1 MNISGTSL
9 PTIRNRI
16 MIIGTVKEKK
26 KFENR
31 VSITPDEV
39 KNYVKSGHQV
49 YIEKNAGLQSGF
61 NDKTYKEAGATI
73 SSAKDIFKNSDIL
86 LKINCPLLD
95 EAKQLKNSCM
105 VISQINTQLDS
116 ESIKVFNTKKVS
128 AFSLERVPRIT
139 RAQDMDILSSQANLA
154 GYHAVIDAA
163 QEFNRVLPLFMTA
176 AGKVTPANVLVIGA
190 GVAGLQAI
198 ATAKR
203 LGAIVFATDVRI
215 ASKEQVESLGG
226 KFVMVED
233 DESKNAETKGGYAK
247 EMSVEY
253 QKKQEALL
261 AETLKEMDI
270 VICTAQIPGR
280 KAPLILKKEMLNNMK
295 QGSVIVDLAVESG
308 GNCEYSQLGKVVSK
322 NGLKIVGH
330 ANVPG
335 RVANNASSLFSKNI
349 SNFLKLMNFEDKKK
363 SVINKNDE
371 IIKATLICSAGKN
384 LIK

>member
-1 MNISGTSL
+1 
-9 PTIRNRI
+9 
-16 MIIGTVKEKK
+16 MIIGTLKEKK

-31 VSITPDEV
+31 VAISPDEA
-39 KNYVKSGHQV
+39 KTYIKGGHQV
-49 YIEKNAGLQSGF
+49 LIEKGAGALSGF
-61 NDKTYKEAGATI
+61 TDKSFKESGATI
-73 SSAKDIFKNSDIL
+73 TTSKEVLKNSDIL
-86 LKINCPLLD
+86 IKVNCPSTE
-95 EAKQLKNSCM
+95 EAKQMNSKSM
-105 VISQINTQLDS
+105 LISQISVQNNQD
-116 ESIKVFNTKKVS
+116 SIKVLNSRKIT
-128 AFSLERVPRIT
+128 AFALELVPRIT

-203 LGAIVFATDVRI
+203 LGAIVYATDVRI

-233 DESKNAETKGGYAK
+233 EESKNAETKGGYAK
-247 EMSVEY
+247 EMSIEY

-261 AETLKEMDI
+261 AETLKTMDI

-280 KAPLILKKEMLNNMK
+280 KAPLILKKEMLDNM
-295 QGSVIVDLAVESG
+295 QTGSVIVDLAVESG
-308 GNCEYSQLGKVVSK
+308 GNCEYSQVGKVVSK

-335 RVANNASSLFSKNI
+335 RVANNASSLYSKNV

-363 SVINKNDE
+363 SMINKSDE
-371 IIKATLICSAGKN
+371 IIKATMICNAGKI

>member
-1 MNISGTSL
+1 
-9 PTIRNRI
+9 
-16 MIIGTVKEKK
+16 MIIGTIKEKK

-49 YIEKNAGLQSGF
+49 IVEKNAGVLSGF
-61 NDKTYKEAGATI
+61 TDKSYKEAGASI
-73 SSAKDIFKNSDIL
+73 SSSKDILKSADVL
-86 LKINCPLLD
+86 VKINCPSPD
-95 EAKQLKNSCM
+95 EAKQLKSKCM
-105 VISQINTQLDS
+105 VVSQLNINNEAD
-116 ESIKVFNTKKVS
+116 SIKVFNAKKVS

-233 DESKNAETKGGYAK
+233 DEAEDAETSTGYAK
-247 EMSVEY
+247 EMSDDF
-253 QKKQEALL
+253 KLKQAKLISDTL
-261 AETLKEMDI
+261 ASQDI
-270 VICTAQIPGR
+270 AICTALIPGK
-280 KAPLILKKEMLNNMK
+280 KAPRLVSREQVNSMK
-295 QGSVIVDLAVESG
+295 PGSVIIDLAAESG
-308 GNCEYSQLGKVVSK
+308 GNCECSKPGETIEENGVIVVGAKNITSTISQD
-322 NGLKIVGH
+322 
-330 ANVPG
+330 
-335 RVANNASSLFSKNI
+335 ASSLFSKNI
-349 SNFLKLMNFEDKKK
+349 LNFVNILIDAET
-363 SVINKNDE
+363 KNLEIDWEDE
-371 IIKATLICSAGKN
+371 IIKGILITKDKKIMN
-384 LIK
+384 EEFV

>member
-1 MNISGTSL
+1 
-9 PTIRNRI
+9 
-16 MIIGTVKEKK
+16 MIIGTIKEKK

-31 VSITPDEV
+31 VAISPEDV
-39 KNYVKSGHQV
+39 KLYVKTGHQV
-49 YIEKNAGLQSGF
+49 LIEKGAGSLSGF
-61 NDKTYKEAGATI
+61 LDKAYKDAGASVTT
-73 SSAKDIFKNSDIL
+73 AKEVLQNSEIVV
-86 LKINCPLLD
+86 KINCLTAE
-95 EAKQLKNSCM
+95 EAKNLKSQSL
-105 VISQINTQLDS
+105 VISQISVQNNQD
-116 ESIKVFNTKKVS
+116 SIKVFNSKKIS
-128 AFSLERVPRIT
+128 AFALELVPRIT

-163 QEFNRVLPLFMTA
+163 SEFHRVLPLFMTA

-203 LGAIVFATDVRI
+203 LGAIVYATDVRI

-233 DESKNAETKGGYAK
+233 KESQNAETKGGYAK

-261 AETLKEMDI
+261 AETLKDMDI

-280 KAPLILKKEMLNNMK
+280 RAPRIINKDMLANMK
-295 QGSVIVDLAVESG
+295 AGSVIIDLAVETG
-308 GNCEYSQLGKVVSK
+308 GNCEFSQLGKIVSK

-349 SNFLKLMNFEDKKK
+349 FNFLKLMNFEDKKK
-363 SVINKNDE
+363 SIIDKNDE
-371 IIKATLICSAGKN
+371 IIKATMICSAGKN

>member
-1 MNISGTSL
+1 MYSWEKPGRAG
-9 PTIRNRI
+9 PR
-16 MIIGTVKEKK
+16 EAAKK

-49 YIEKNAGLQSGF
+49 FVEKNAGILSGF
-61 NDKTYKEAGATI
+61 TDKSYKEAGASMA
-73 SSAKDIFKNSDIL
+73 SSKDILKAADVL
-86 LKINCPLLD
+86 VKINCPSPD
-95 EAKQLKNSCM
+95 EAKQLKSKCM
-105 VISQINTQLDS
+105 VVSQLNINNEAD
-116 ESIKVFNTKKVS
+116 SIKVFNSKKVS

-203 LGAIVFATDVRI
+203 LGAIVYATDVRI

-247 EMSVEY
+247 EMSAEY

-280 KAPLILKKEMLNNMK
+280 KAPLILKKDMLDNMK

-335 RVANNASSLFSKNI
+335 RVANNASSLFSKNV

>member
-1 MNISGTSL
+1 
-9 PTIRNRI
+9 
-16 MIIGTVKEKK
+16 MIIGTIKEKK

-49 YIEKNAGLQSGF
+49 IVEKNAGLQSGF
-61 NDKTYKEAGATI
+61 SDKSYKIAGATI
-73 SSAKDIFKNSDIL
+73 SSAKEILNNSDVL
-86 LKINCPLLD
+86 LKINCPTLD
-95 EAKQLKNSCM
+95 EAKKMKTNSM
-105 VISQINTQLDS
+105 IISQIDVQNESNT
-116 ESIKVFNTKKVS
+116 IKVFNSKKIS

-163 QEFNRVLPLFMTA
+163 QEFHRVLPLFMTA
-176 AGKVTPANVLVIGA
+176 AGKVTPANLLVIGA

-233 DESKNAETKGGYAK
+233 EESKNAETKGGYAK
-247 EMSVEY
+247 EMSIEY

-280 KAPLILKKEMLNNMK
+280 KAPLILKKDMLNNMK

-308 GNCEYSQLGKVVSK
+308 GNCEFSQLGKTVSK

-335 RVANNASSLFSKNI
+335 RVANNASSLFSKNV

>member
-1 MNISGTSL
+1 
-9 PTIRNRI
+9 
-16 MIIGTVKEKK
+16 
-26 KFENR
+26 
-31 VSITPDEV
+31 
-39 KNYVKSGHQV
+39 
-49 YIEKNAGLQSGF
+49 
-61 NDKTYKEAGATI
+61 
-73 SSAKDIFKNSDIL
+73 
-86 LKINCPLLD
+86 
-95 EAKQLKNSCM
+95 M
-105 VISQINTQLDS
+105 VISQLNTQNEVDT
-116 ESIKVFNTKKVS
+116 IKIFNSKKIS

-203 LGAIVFATDVRI
+203 LGAIVYATDVRI

-233 DESKNAETKGGYAK
+233 EESKNAETKGGYAK
-247 EMSVEY
+247 EMSAEY

-261 AETLKEMDI
+261 AETLKDMDI

-280 KAPLILKKEMLNNMK
+280 KAPLILKKEMLDNMK

-335 RVANNASSLFSKNI
+335 RVANNASSLFSKNV

-371 IIKATLICSAGKN
+371 IIKATLVCSAGKN

>member
-1 MNISGTSL
+1 
-9 PTIRNRI
+9 
-16 MIIGTVKEKK
+16 MIIGTIKEKK

-31 VSITPDEV
+31 VAISPDEA
-39 KNYVKSGHQV
+39 KSYIKLGHQV
-49 YIEKNAGLQSGF
+49 HVEKNAGLQSGF
-61 NDKTYKEAGATI
+61 SDKLYKEAGATM
-73 SSAKDIFKNSDIL
+73 SSAKDILKHSDIL
-86 LKINCPLLD
+86 VKINCPSPE
-95 EAKQLKNSCM
+95 EAKQLKNSSM
-105 VISQINTQLDS
+105 VISQLNTQSDID
-116 ESIKVFNTKKVS
+116 SIKIFNSKKIS

-203 LGAIVFATDVRI
+203 LGAIVYATDVRI

-233 DESKNAETKGGYAK
+233 EESKNAETKGGYAK

-280 KAPLILKKEMLNNMK
+280 KAPLILKKEMLDNMK

-308 GNCEYSQLGKVVSK
+308 GNCEYSQVGKVISK

-335 RVANNASSLFSKNI
+335 RVANNASSLFAKNI
-349 SNFLKLMNFEDKKK
+349 SNFLKLMNFENKKK

>member
-1 MNISGTSL
+1 MVQL
-9 PTIRNRI
+9 
-16 MIIGTVKEKK
+16 KK
-26 KFENR
+26 KRN
-31 VSITPDEV
+31 
-39 KNYVKSGHQV
+39 
-49 YIEKNAGLQSGF
+49 
-61 NDKTYKEAGATI
+61 
-73 SSAKDIFKNSDIL
+73 
-86 LKINCPLLD
+86 LKINCPSPD
-95 EAKQLKNSCM
+95 EAKQLKTSSM
-105 VISQINTQLDS
+105 VISQLNIQN
-116 ESIKVFNTKKVS
+116 EIVSIKIFNSKKVS

-203 LGAIVFATDVRI
+203 LGAIVYATDVRI

-233 DESKNAETKGGYAK
+233 EESKNAETKGGYAK
-247 EMSVEY
+247 EMSAEY

-280 KAPLILKKEMLNNMK
+280 KAPLILKKDMLDNMK
-295 QGSVIVDLAVESG
+295 QGSVIIDLAVESG

-335 RVANNASSLFSKNI
+335 RVANNASSLFAKNV

>member
-1 MNISGTSL
+1 
-9 PTIRNRI
+9 
-16 MIIGTVKEKK
+16 
-26 KFENR
+26 
-31 VSITPDEV
+31 
-39 KNYVKSGHQV
+39 
-49 YIEKNAGLQSGF
+49 
-61 NDKTYKEAGATI
+61 
-73 SSAKDIFKNSDIL
+73 
-86 LKINCPLLD
+86 
-95 EAKQLKNSCM
+95 
-105 VISQINTQLDS
+105 
-116 ESIKVFNTKKVS
+116 
-128 AFSLERVPRIT
+128 
-139 RAQDMDILSSQANLA
+139 MDILSSQANLA

-203 LGAIVFATDVRI
+203 LGAIVYATDVRI

-247 EMSVEY
+247 EMSAEY

-280 KAPLILKKEMLNNMK
+280 KAPLILKKDMLDNMK

-335 RVANNASSLFSKNI
+335 RVANNASSLFSKNV